1 MTPERIPVTSGGR
14 LRIAVGVATLGRPQI
29 LAATVAE
36 YGRQFR
42 PPDAVFVCAPSEASV
57 EGLVADDAA
66 LRIILGPRGSCVQRN
81 AIIDQALAFDV
92 MLFADDDFLPRRDY
106 IEVLEE
112 IFATHGDVVMTTG
125 SLIADGIL
133 GPGLSI
139 DAARALIADDALVP
153 ESRLAVEDV
162 FNGYGCNMAVRI
174 AALRDPAIRFD
185 ENLPLYGWLEDVDFS
200 RRLSRHG
207 RIVRTPG
214 TRGVHLGV
222 KAGRQP
228 GRRLGYSQLANPLYL
243 ARKGSFPW
251 WRAVNQ
257 ISRNVAANCWRALRP
272 EPYIDRRGR
281 VRGNAIALMHL
292 ATARLHPRRVLEL

>member
-1 MTPERIPVTSGGR
+1 VTSGGR

-36 YGRQFR
+36 YGRQSR

-57 EGLVADDAA
+57 EGLVADDPA
-66 LRIILGPRGSCVQRN
+66 LRIILGPRGSCAQRN
-81 AIIDQALAFDV
+81 AVIDQALAFDL

-112 IFATHGDVVMTTG
+112 IFTTRSDVVMTTG

-139 DAARALIADDALVP
+139 AAARALIADDALVP

-162 FNGYGCNMAVRI
+162 FNGYGCNMAVRM
-174 AALRDPAIRFD
+174 APLRASTIRFD

-200 RRLSRHG
+200 RYLSRHG
-207 RIVRTPG
+207 RIVRTLG
-214 TRGVHLGV
+214 TRGVHLGA

-251 WRAVNQ
+251 WRAASQ
-257 ISRNVAANCWRALRP
+257 ISRNIAANCWRALRP

-281 VRGNAIALMHL
+281 VHGNAIALMHL
-292 ATARLHPRRVLEL
+292 ATARLHPRRVLDL

>member
-1 MTPERIPVTSGGR
+1 VTSGS
-14 LRIAVGVATLGRPQI
+14 LRIAVGIATLGRPHI
-29 LAATVAE
+29 LAATIAE
-36 YGRQFR
+36 YGRQSR

-57 EGLVADDAA
+57 AGLTNDNAA

-81 AIIDQALAFDV
+81 AIIDEALNFDV
-92 MLFADDDFLPRRDY
+92 MLFADDDFVPARDY
-106 IEVLEE
+106 IEVLAEV
-112 IFATHGDVVMTTG
+112 FAAYGDVVMTTG

-139 DAARALIADDALVP
+139 DAARALIVGATVAP
-153 ESRLAVEDV
+153 EIRLAVEDV
-162 FNGYGCNMAVRI
+162 FNGYGCNMAVRV
-174 AALRDPAIRFD
+174 AALRDTAIRFD

-200 RRLSRHG
+200 RRLSPHG
-207 RIVRTPG
+207 RIVRTFG
-214 TRGVHLGV
+214 TRGVHIGV

-251 WRAVNQ
+251 WRAVSQ
-257 ISRNVAANCWRALRP
+257 IGRNIAANCWGALRP

-281 VRGNAIALMHL
+281 VYGNAIALMHL
-292 ATARLHPRRVLEL
+292 ATAKLHPRRVLDL